1 MAAKIVLNKQLEFPE
16 SLALATSHSKLLP
29 PPDFT
34 VYFDALFPK
43 TKEGTTLEV
52 QNGKV
57 IVDGV
62 QTTVEW
68 RRAGR
73 FADHDPAVP
82 VVWTPLGGSAKSA
95 IVVSVGPVFTNL
107 DDDTEFENPDSRS
120 GDHKYQ
126 VSLRATSSWAASE
139 RVSRITQRHK
149 VTLSEVCMH
158 VHVSGMCMHTC
169 ILRMR
174 SFSHRLKNPRLISA
188 GHSPSKGL
196 RTCQMQKRRL
206 RLAIA
211 PRMAQPLG
219 SSRMAVSCISTKAA
233 SSFTPWLSALGLG

>member
-73 FADHDPAVP
+73 LADHAVP
-82 VVWTPLGGSAKSA
+82 VVWTPSGGSAKM
-95 IVVSVGPVFTNL
+95 VVSVEPESKGTTSVEPESKGTVKL

-126 VSLRATSSWAASE
+126 VSLRAASE

-158 VHVSGMCMHTC
+158 VHVRARQWYVYAHLYT
-169 ILRMR
+169 
-174 SFSHRLKNPRLISA
+174 
-188 GHSPSKGL
+188 
-196 RTCQMQKRRL
+196 
-206 RLAIA
+206 
-211 PRMAQPLG
+211 
-219 SSRMAVSCISTKAA
+219 
-233 SSFTPWLSALGLG
+233 